1 MAVYT
6 NLPVYEETYQL
17 LLQLV
22 TFSRQMQRDF
32 RYTIGEKLQQTMVD
46 IIVLIFK
53 ANKAVAKAV
62 HIAEA
67 RERLVEAQVMMRVL
81 NDTRQLSDKQYV
93 QLVERSTSVS
103 KQLASWERSAEKK
116 ESGVGEAGHRKAVPW
131 SECRSVKAAGSVPLV
146 NSDSL
151 PAM

>member
-1 MAVYT
+1 MAIYT

-103 KQLASWERSAEKK
+103 KQLASWERSAEK
-116 ESGVGEAGHRKAVPW
+116 R
-131 SECRSVKAAGSVPLV
+131 
-146 NSDSL
+146 
-151 PAM
+151 

>member
-1 MAVYT
+1 MAIYT

-93 QLVERSTSVS
+93 QLVERSISVS
-103 KQLASWERSAEKK
+103 KQLASWERSAEK
-116 ESGVGEAGHRKAVPW
+116 R
-131 SECRSVKAAGSVPLV
+131 
-146 NSDSL
+146 
-151 PAM
+151 

>member
-1 MAVYT
+1 MAIYT

-53 ANKAVAKAV
+53 ANKAIAKST

-103 KQLASWERSAEKK
+103 KQLASWERSAESSNKN
-116 ESGVGEAGHRKAVPW
+116 R
-131 SECRSVKAAGSVPLV
+131 
-146 NSDSL
+146 
-151 PAM
+151 

>member
-1 MAVYT
+1 MAIYT

-22 TFSRQMQRDF
+22 TFNRQLHRDF
-32 RYTIGEKLQQTMVD
+32 RYTLGEKLLQTVID

-53 ANKAVAKAV
+53 ANKVVEKTPL
-62 HIAEA
+62 IAEA

-116 ESGVGEAGHRKAVPW
+116 
-131 SECRSVKAAGSVPLV
+131 
-146 NSDSL
+146 
-151 PAM
+151 

>member
-1 MAVYT
+1 MAIYT

-53 ANKAVAKAV
+53 ANKVEAKTI

-93 QLVERSTSVS
+93 QLMERSTSVS

-116 ESGVGEAGHRKAVPW
+116 ESGVGEAGHRKAVPR

>member
-1 MAVYT
+1 MAIYT

-53 ANKAVAKAV
+53 ANKAAAKAA

-103 KQLASWERSAEKK
+103 KQLASWERSAESSNKN
-116 ESGVGEAGHRKAVPW
+116 R
-131 SECRSVKAAGSVPLV
+131 
-146 NSDSL
+146 
-151 PAM
+151 